1 MSPTFVLLTI
11 ARKRKPVIVVATFDR
26 LFRSVAAQTIV
37 DFDRMG
43 IEPAAIAE
51 EFDMTN
57 R

>member
-1 MSPTFVLLTI
+1 LSPTFVLLTI